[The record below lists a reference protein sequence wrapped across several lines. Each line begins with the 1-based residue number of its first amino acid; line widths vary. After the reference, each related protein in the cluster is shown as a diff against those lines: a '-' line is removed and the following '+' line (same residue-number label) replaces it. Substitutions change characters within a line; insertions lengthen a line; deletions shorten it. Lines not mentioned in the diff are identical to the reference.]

1 MLWEGIEIRYEGI
14 VYRPPSE
21 ANSLIVQVTIGCSHN
36 KCTFCSMYK
45 EKQFRVRKLE
55 EVFEDFHIARNQYR
69 SIRRIFLADGD
80 ALILKTEYLEKILL
94 KIQGLFPECERV
106 SAYATAQ
113 DINRKSHEELQRL
126 KTLGLKI
133 LYLGVETGSDEILK
147 DIKKDCT
154 SFEMIEAGQKAKKAG
169 IKVSATLI
177 VGVGGKEKSELN
189 ALESARVISQ
199 IDPDYLGLL
208 TLTVDRG
215 TEMEE
220 KLKKGEITTLSPI
233 EAMIEIRKLIQN
245 SKLNNCILRS
255 NHVSNYLALA
265 GTLNKDKEILLE
277 QLDKVIEE
285 NYQFKSKLYRGL

>member
-1 MLWEGIEIRYEGI
+1 MRYEGM

-45 EKQFRVRKLE
+45 EKQFRIRKIEDVL
-55 EVFEDFHIARNQYR
+55 EDFEIARKRYR
-69 SIRRIFLADGD
+69 SIKRIFLADGD
-80 ALILKTEYLEKILL
+80 ALILKTEHLEKILL
-94 KIQGLFPECERV
+94 KVKELFPECERI
-106 SAYATAQ
+106 SAYATVQ

-126 KTLGLKI
+126 KELGLKI

-147 DIKKDCT
+147 GIKKDCT
-154 SFEMIEAGQKAKKAG
+154 ASEMIEAGQKAKKAG
-169 IKVSATLI
+169 MKVSATLI
-177 VGVGGKEKSELN
+177 VGVGGKEKWELN
-189 ALESARVISQ
+189 AVESGKVISQ
-199 IDPDYLGLL
+199 MDPDYLGLL

-220 KLKKGEITTLSPI
+220 AVRRGEITTLSSM

-245 SKLNNCILRS
+245 LELTKCVLRS

-265 GTLNKDKEILLE
+265 GTLNIDKEMLLE
-277 QLDKVIEE
+277 QLDEVIEGD
-285 NYQFKSKLYRGL
+285 YQFKPDFYRR

>member
-1 MLWEGIEIRYEGI
+1 MRYEGM

-45 EKQFRVRKLE
+45 EKQFRIRKLDK
-55 EVFEDFHIARNQYR
+55 VLEDFEIARKRYR
-69 SIRRIFLADGD
+69 SIKRIFLADGD
-80 ALILKTEYLEKILL
+80 ALILKTEHLEKILL
-94 KIQGLFPECERV
+94 KIKELFPECDRV

-113 DINRKSHEELQRL
+113 DINRKSHEELERL
-126 KTLGLKI
+126 KELGLQI

-154 SFEMIEAGQKAKKAG
+154 AAEMIEAGQKAKKAG
-169 IKVSATLI
+169 MKVSATLI

-189 ALESARVISQ
+189 AVASGKVISRM
-199 IDPDYLGLL
+199 DPDYLGLL

-215 TEMEE
+215 TEMEG
-220 KLKKGEITTLSPI
+220 KVRRGEIATLSPM
-233 EAMIEIRKLIQN
+233 EAMIEIRTLIQN
-245 SKLNNCILRS
+245 LELTNCILRS

-265 GTLNKDKEILLE
+265 GALNKDKEMLLE
-277 QLDKVIEE
+277 QLDEVIEGD
-285 NYQFKSKLYRGL
+285 YQFKPDFYRR

>member
-1 MLWEGIEIRYEGI
+1 MRYEGM

-45 EKQFRVRKLE
+45 EKQFRIRKLE
-55 EVFEDFHIARNQYR
+55 DVLEDFEIARGRYR
-69 SIRRIFLADGD
+69 IIRRIFLADGD
-80 ALILKTEYLEKILL
+80 ALILKTEHLEKILL
-94 KIQGLFPECERV
+94 KIKELFPECERV

-113 DINRKSHEELQRL
+113 DINRKSHEELVRL
-126 KTLGLKI
+126 RELGLQI

-154 SFEMIEAGQKAKKAG
+154 ATEMIEAGQKTKKAG
-169 IKVSATLI
+169 MKVSATLI
-177 VGVGGKEKSELN
+177 IGAGGKEKSELN
-189 ALESARVISQ
+189 AVESGKVISQ
-199 IDPDYLGLL
+199 MDPDYLGLL

-220 KLKKGEITTLSPI
+220 KVRRGDIATLSPM

-245 SKLNNCILRS
+245 LELTNCVLRS

-265 GTLNKDKEILLE
+265 GTLNKDKKMLLE
-277 QLDKVIEE
+277 QLDEVIKGD
-285 NYQFKSKLYRGL
+285 YQFKTDFYRR